1 MAAVG
6 TDGHLLG
13 VEGFYDL
20 KLHILSFY
28 GQSAHLLQDA
38 CRAQTVQHHQLSRL
52 ALARPFTACR
62 GPRGAPRELHDV
74 LHADEFLHRPG
85 ACAER
90 TVHLR
95 HILLGDAGD

>member
-1 MAAVG
+1 MPRPSSI
-6 TDGHLLG
+6 T
-13 VEGFYDL
+13 
-20 KLHILSFY
+20 SF
-28 GQSAHLLQDA
+28 
-38 CRAQTVQHHQLSRL
+38 RASLWPELSRL
-52 ALARPFTACR
+52 AADLVVPFEMLIT
-62 GPRGAPRELHDV
+62 PRELHDV